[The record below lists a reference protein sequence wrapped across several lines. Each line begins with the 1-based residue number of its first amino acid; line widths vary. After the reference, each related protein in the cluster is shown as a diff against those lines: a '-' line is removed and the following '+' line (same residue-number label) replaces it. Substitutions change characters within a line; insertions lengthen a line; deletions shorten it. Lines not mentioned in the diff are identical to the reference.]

1 MHDDMVRSRSTTPEG
16 LVGLCGKHL
25 ESSSDDGDN
34 GKEKESSIIHSNI
47 LLHRSESSSP
57 DVIIPLCGDVL
68 LSSSEEG
75 GSTPP
80 KSSGKGGSLPP
91 KYDRGD
97 PDDEKQVWTDE
108 E

>member
-1 MHDDMVRSRSTTPEG
+1 MIRSRSTTPEG

-34 GKEKESSIIHSNI
+34 GKEKKSSIIQSNI
-47 LLHRSESSSP
+47 LLRRSESCSP
-57 DVIIPLCGDVL
+57 DVIIPLCGDFL

-91 KYDRGD
+91 KYTGD